1 MSSDDA
7 VALVKELLEKPE
19 GDYWESLGTE
29 ENSGNT
35 LSSYRKLNVEGK
47 PATYFQIKMVQ
58 KFPDVE
64 VDQFFKMV
72 SNMEAR
78 KEWDKERCNDMEKV
92 GDAVDNK
99 QMYYMAGKKP
109 PIPLVQ
115 ARDFLVNTWR
125 DESSFG
131 DGKKAFLWASVED
144 SQKGVKEGV
153 TRMKIDVIA
162 TIVEKNTDG
171 EGATT
176 GCKVT
181 EFRAQDMAGDMQPIA
196 IEKGSKMGPKK
207 YFAEWVQAI
216 KSEQHKK

>member
-1 MSSDDA
+1 
-7 VALVKELLEKPE
+7 
-19 GDYWESLGTE
+19 
-29 ENSGNT
+29 
-35 LSSYRKLNVEGK
+35 
-47 PATYFQIKMVQ
+47 MVQ

-99 QMYYMAGKKP
+99 QMYYMMGKKP

-144 SQKGVKEGV
+144 S
-153 TRMKIDVIA
+153 
-162 TIVEKNTDG
+162 
-171 EGATT
+171 
-176 GCKVT
+176 
-181 EFRAQDMAGDMQPIA
+181 
-196 IEKGSKMGPKK
+196 
-207 YFAEWVQAI
+207 
-216 KSEQHKK
+216 